1 MKENKEPDHIIID
14 EASNLTEKDFDNL
27 AKILQEGT
35 LSNAVTHAEPFS
47 LTLKDIVDF
56 QERMKERDIL
66 LEKITHN
73 GCEAWFDQFKTA
85 EADKPLI
92 VSQFYGIPVAVD
104 PELPEGTIEL
114 RNNRGHIRRF
124 KIH

>member
-1 MKENKEPDHIIID
+1 MKKNKDPDYIIID
-14 EASNLTEKDFDNL
+14 ECNNLSEKDFDNL
-27 AKILQEGT
+27 GKILQEGT

-47 LTLKDIVDF
+47 LNLKDIVDF
-56 QERMKERDIL
+56 QERMKVYDTV

-73 GCEAWFDQFKTA
+73 KCEAWFDQFKVA
-85 EADKPLI
+85 EDKPLI

-104 PELPEGTIEL
+104 PELPEGTIEI

-124 KIH
+124 KIN

>member
-14 EASNLTEKDFDNL
+14 EASNLTQEDFDNL
-27 AKILQEGT
+27 GKIFDEGT
-35 LSNAVTHAEPFS
+35 LSNAVTQAEPFS

-56 QERMKERDIL
+56 QERMKLNDVV
-66 LEKITHN
+66 LEKISHN
-73 GCEAWFDQFKTA
+73 KCEAWFDQFKVA
-85 EADKPLI
+85 ESDRPLI

-104 PELPEGTIEL
+104 PFLPEGTIEL